1 MALKDTKAKENVK
14 LNIKFYLLTSLAV
27 IFLLIANSALW
38 VNRVIFNTNNF
49 SEITAASLLSESS
62 RKAVSSEVVD
72 QALSE
77 RPVLKSLAEE
87 RATNFIS
94 SLLKTSQVE
103 NSVNK
108 VSSKLQLA
116 FTSNNNQNIE
126 FDLSGIKQTT
136 TNLINL
142 SNNNNLSEKIESSS
156 VPDKITLLDTSK
168 LPKFYNLGTLF
179 MWLAPITFILGVL
192 ILAYPHIKQKK
203 ILNNLLWRQGL
214 IVLLGYLLGLLLG
227 PLFRP
232 LILSQFKNINLR
244 VVAENL
250 YNSFVGSFNSQIQLM
265 LFLGLTMVLV
275 PLFTNLHKS
284 LNKNK

>member
-232 LILSQFKNINLR
+232 PILSQFKNINLR